1 MGSTFGLI
9 AITYGLPG
17 IAICTSAIVMAY
29 ARKNE
34 KRIECN
40 DKSIAVI
47 HKDLE
52 NINKKLDAIV
62 DHFMI
67 EGMKK

>member
-1 MGSTFGLI
+1 MLENLFN
-9 AITYGLPG
+9 YGLPG
-17 IAICTSAIVMAY
+17 IALGVSLIIGGY